1 MNETKMSV
9 NELSSGSRHSN
20 LKDSSFSMKK
30 EVRSFIER
38 DKEVIGEGVRIA

>member
-9 NELSSGSRHSN
+9 NELSSGSRNSN
-20 LKDSSFSMKK
+20 LKDSSFSVKK
-30 EVRSFIER
+30 EVRSSIER